1 MLNLWMVSYL
11 LQIFPFLN
19 FEKVKSMKILRRL
32 GQD

>member
-1 MLNLWMVSYL
+1 MIGLLSNL